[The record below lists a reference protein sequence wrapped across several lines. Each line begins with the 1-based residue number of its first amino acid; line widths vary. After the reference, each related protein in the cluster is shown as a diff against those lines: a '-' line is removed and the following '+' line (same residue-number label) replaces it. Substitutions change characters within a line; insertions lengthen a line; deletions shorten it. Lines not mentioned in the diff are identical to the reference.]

1 MPKQIIFKID
11 TDPTSPT
18 YGKLSTDA
26 SGFKGEQC
34 IKDVEKLLEGLSVT
48 RESRRLKAEY
58 NEQKT
63 GTKIVAQG

>member
-1 MPKQIIFKID
+1 MPKQIVFKID
-11 TDPTSPT
+11 LET
-18 YGKLSTDA
+18 GKLTTDA

-58 NEQKT
+58 NE
-63 GTKIVAQG
+63 VAQKSKITVQG

>member
-1 MPKQIIFKID
+1 MPKQIVFKID
-11 TDPTSPT
+11 LET
-18 YGKLSTDA
+18 GKLTTDA

-58 NEQKT
+58 NE
-63 GTKIVAQG
+63 VAQKSKITVQS